1 MTLTMNAWVEFPA
14 NDRRGKLYT
23 TKVNEI
29 QFASSFKETVDRGS
43 ITLPRNLKF
52 FDKTPVTDLFK
63 RGDEIVVYM
72 GYDFD
77 VVEEFRGYITRV
89 SSGFPIVL
97 EFEDEM
103 YHIRRLPANFSVP
116 SITLA
121 QLFDRLTPD
130 YPKDILEGVSMGA
143 VRFSQTQ
150 VGPVIDKIQQD
161 WGLYTFM
168 RKGVLTCGKY
178 YVNELE
184 TVAFDLERDCVSNGL
199 NYFLKDEISIL
210 IKAVSTLSNGQKIEA
225 NPVGDR
231 LGNERVLTFY
241 NIQNKSELERLARL
255 EYEKYKQ
262 DKFEGSFTA
271 FGTPSVQHGMKCHIT
286 STLYPERQG
295 VYYIESVVKT
305 FNSSG
310 YRQEI
315 TLGDKVI

>member
-14 NDRRGKLYT
+14 NERRGKLYT

-29 QFASSFKETVDRGS
+29 QFESSFKESVDRGS

-52 FDKTPVTDLFK
+52 FDKSPVTDLFK
-63 RGDEIVVYM
+63 RGDEVIIYM

-77 VVEEFRGYITRV
+77 IIEEFKGYITRV

-103 YHIRRLPANFSVP
+103 YIIRRLPVNFSSPGINLKELMQTLVP
-116 SITLA
+116 N
-121 QLFDRLTPD
+121 
-130 YPKDILEGVSMGA
+130 YPLDILDSVQMGA

-161 WGLYTFM
+161 WGLYSFM
-168 RKGVLTCGKY
+168 RKGVFTCGKY
-178 YVNELE
+178 FDNALDS
-184 TVAFDLERDCVSNGL
+184 VAFDLERDCVSNSL

-210 IKAVSTLSNGQKIEA
+210 IKAVSTLSNGQKVEA

-241 NIQNKSELERLARL
+241 NIQNKMELERLARL

-271 FGTPSVQHGMKCHIT
+271 FGTPSVQHGMKCKIT
-286 STLYPERQG
+286 SSLYPEREG
-295 VYYIESVVKT
+295 TYYIESVAKT

-315 TLGDKVI
+315 TLGDKVA